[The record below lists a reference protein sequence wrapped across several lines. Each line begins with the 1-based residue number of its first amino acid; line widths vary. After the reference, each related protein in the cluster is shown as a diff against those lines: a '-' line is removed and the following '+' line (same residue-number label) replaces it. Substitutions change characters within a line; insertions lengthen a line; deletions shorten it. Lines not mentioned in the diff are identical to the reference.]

1 MSIAVTPAEHRERRE
16 ALIERARDKGL
27 SGVVLFASTYVLYY
41 VGFAFIPTERPIAL
55 VLSVE
60 GEAAMVVPRLEVEHA
75 EQQPGVDR
83 VEHYDEYPGRPRA
96 EEELT

>member
-16 ALIERARDKGL
+16 ALIERIREQGL
-27 SGVVLFASTYVLYY
+27 TGAVLFDSTYVLYY

-55 VLSVE
+55 ILAAG

-75 EQQPGVDR
+75 LRGSRGSTGSRTTTSTRASLAQK
-83 VEHYDEYPGRPRA
+83 EH
-96 EEELT
+96 